1 MSYSQGPD
9 DIAED
14 FKVALQEL
22 SMNSRYEISNLT
34 MIAKENT
41 EHAFAISESLKLHIK
56 TVGHFSILSIRCS
69 SSLGAQSSMP

>member
-56 TVGHFSILSIRCS
+56 TVGHFSIHSIRCS
-69 SSLGAQSSMP
+69 SFLGAQSSMP